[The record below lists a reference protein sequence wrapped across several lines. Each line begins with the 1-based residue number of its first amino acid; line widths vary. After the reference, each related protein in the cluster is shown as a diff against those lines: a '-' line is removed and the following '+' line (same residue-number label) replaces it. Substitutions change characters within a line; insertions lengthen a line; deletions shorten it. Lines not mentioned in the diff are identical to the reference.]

1 MKKITKRSKK
11 IRITY
16 IAAAI
21 SSCFIMLLASPW
33 VYTAKANQSEG
44 YFVAEL
50 NGEKV
55 GAARTEEE
63 INEAFKEARRK
74 MNSESETLT
83 FADTELKIYKQ
94 NKVTGIID
102 SNDKLVESM
111 YAVLSDATIDVK
123 SEAYMVNIDGFTVT
137 LASKEDVVALFD
149 AATAKYNKNN
159 KFTVDIVSL
168 GDSDSTLTSQ
178 MVSADIEA
186 ADKNTVASSEDEK
199 GNSTDKKNDKEE
211 EKEIKL
217 GMSGITFEENVEITQ
232 CYVDSSKVISVE
244 EAIEQVTKE
253 KEKNQIY
260 VVESGDCL
268 SVIADKFDLR
278 LAELLAMN
286 EGLKEDSFIGVGD
299 ELIVTVPEPELSVL
313 VSKIKNFDEDFNL
326 PVEYVYNDNE
336 YTNYENVLN
345 EGKTGYRNVTAEI
358 TYKNGVEINREILEE
373 KVITEAVAKV
383 VEVGTLTPPTYVKPI
398 YGGYLSSDYGA
409 RWGTVHKGID
419 WACPIGTSVFASC
432 GGTVV
437 SAGWRNGYG
446 YCVEIAHPDGKHTRY
461 AHLNEVLVYP
471 GQTVA
476 QYEQI
481 ARSGNTGNSTGPHVH
496 FEILVWGVQQ
506 NPNNYLQ

>member
-1 MKKITKRSKK
+1 MKKITKRNKK
-11 IRITY
+11 LRITY
-16 IAAAI
+16 IATAI
-21 SSCFIMLLASPW
+21 ASCFIMLLASPW
-33 VYTAKANQSEG
+33 VYTAKGSQEDG
-44 YFVAEL
+44 YYVAEL
-50 NGEKV
+50 NGVKI
-55 GAARTEEE
+55 GAARSEEA

-74 MNSESETLT
+74 INSESETLT

-94 NKVTGIID
+94 NKVTGVID
-102 SNDKLVESM
+102 SADKLTADM
-111 YAVLSDATIDVK
+111 YDVLAEATIDVK

-137 LASKEDVVALFD
+137 LASKEDVIALFD
-149 AATAKYNKNN
+149 AATSKYNKNN
-159 KFTVDIVSL
+159 KFTVDIVAA
-168 GDSDSTLTSQ
+168 GNSDATLTSQ
-178 MVSADIEA
+178 MVSADIVA
-186 ADKNTVASSEDEK
+186 NDTDTVATGAD
-199 GNSTDKKNDKEE
+199 GTDKKEDKEE
-211 EKEIKL
+211 KQEIKL
-217 GMSGITFEENVEITQ
+217 GMSGISFEESVEITQ
-232 CYVDSSKVISVE
+232 CYVDSSKVISLE
-244 EAIEQVTKE
+244 EAIDQVTKE

-260 VVESGDCL
+260 EVEAGDCL

-286 EGLKEDSFIGVGD
+286 EGLREDSFIGVGD

-313 VSKIKNFDEDFNL
+313 VSKIKNFDEDFEL
-326 PVEYVYNDNE
+326 PVEYIYNDNE
-336 YTNYENVLN
+336 YTNYENVIN

-358 TYKNGVEINREILEE
+358 TYKNGVEVNREILEE
-373 KVITEAVAKV
+373 KIITEAVAKV

-398 YGGYLSSDYGA
+398 YGGYLSSNYGA

-446 YCVEIAHPDGKHTRY
+446 YCVELAHPDGKHTRY
-461 AHLNEVLVYP
+461 AHLNEILVYP

>member
-1 MKKITKRSKK
+1 MKKITKRNKK
-11 IRITY
+11 LRITY
-16 IAAAI
+16 IATAI
-21 SSCFIMLLASPW
+21 LSCFIMLLASPW
-33 VYTAKANQSEG
+33 VYTAKGNQEDG
-44 YFVAEL
+44 YYVAEL
-50 NGEKV
+50 NGVKI
-55 GAARTEEE
+55 GSARSEEA

-74 MNSESETLT
+74 INSESETLT

-94 NKVTGIID
+94 NKVTGVID
-102 SNDKLVESM
+102 SEDKLTEAM
-111 YAVLSDATIDVK
+111 YDVLAEAAIDIK
-123 SEAYMVNIDGFTVT
+123 NEAYMVNIDGFTVT
-137 LASKEDVVALFD
+137 LASKDDVIALFD
-149 AATAKYNKNN
+149 AATSKYNKNN
-159 KFTVDIVSL
+159 KFTVDIVET
-168 GDSDSTLTSQ
+168 GNSDATLTSQ
-178 MVSADIEA
+178 MVSADIA
-186 ADKNTVASSEDEK
+186 ANDTDTVATGAD
-199 GNSTDKKNDKEE
+199 GTDKKEDKEE
-211 EKEIKL
+211 KQEIKL
-217 GMSGITFEENVEITQ
+217 GMSGISFEENVEITQ
-232 CYVDSSKVISVE
+232 CYVDSSKVISLE

-260 VVESGDCL
+260 EVEAGDCL

-286 EGLKEDSFIGVGD
+286 EGLREDSFIGIGD

-313 VSKIKNFDEDFNL
+313 VSKIRNFDEDFNL
-326 PVEYVYNDNE
+326 PVEYIYNDNE
-336 YTNYENVLN
+336 YTNYENVIN

-358 TYKNGVEINREILEE
+358 TYKNGVEVDREILEE
-373 KVITEAVAKV
+373 EIITEAVAKV

-409 RWGTVHKGID
+409 RWGTIHKGID

-461 AHLNEVLVYP
+461 AHLNEILVYA
-471 GQTVA
+471 GQTVS

-506 NPNNYLQ
+506 NPHNYLQ

>member
-1 MKKITKRSKK
+1 MKNITKRSKK

-16 IAAAI
+16 IATAI
-21 SSCFIMLLASPW
+21 VSCFIMLLATPW
-33 VYTAKANQSEG
+33 VYTAKGSQDGG
-44 YFVAEL
+44 YYVAEL
-50 NGEKV
+50 NGVKI
-55 GAARTEEE
+55 GAARSESD

-74 MNSESETLT
+74 LNSESESLT
-83 FADTELKIYKQ
+83 FADIELKIYKQ
-94 NKVTGIID
+94 NKITGVID
-102 SNDKLVESM
+102 SEDKLIDAM
-111 YAVLSDATIDVK
+111 YDVLTTASIDVK
-123 SEAYMVNIDGFTVT
+123 SEAYMVNIDGYTVT
-137 LASKEDVVALFD
+137 LASKDDVIALFD
-149 AATAKYNKNN
+149 AATSKYNKNN
-159 KFTVDIVSL
+159 KFTVDIVAT
-168 GDSDSTLTSQ
+168 GDSDATLTSK
-178 MVSADIEA
+178 MISADIVANET
-186 ADKNTVASSEDEK
+186 DTVATSSDGSLE
-199 GNSTDKKNDKEE
+199 DKKGKEE
-211 EKEIKL
+211 KKEIKL
-217 GMSGITFEENVEITQ
+217 GMSGISFEEDVKITQ
-232 CYVDSSKVISVE
+232 CYVDSNKVVSLE

-268 SVIADKFDLR
+268 SVIAEKFDLK

-286 EGLKEDSFIGVGD
+286 DGLREDSFIGVGD
-299 ELIVTVPEPELSVL
+299 ELVVTVPEPELSVL
-313 VSKIKNFDEDFNL
+313 VSKVRNFDEDFEL
-326 PVEYVYNDNE
+326 PVEYIYNDNE
-336 YTNYENVLN
+336 YTNYEKVIN
-345 EGKTGYRNVTAEI
+345 EGKTGYRNITAEI

-373 KVITEAVAKV
+373 KIITKAEAKV

-409 RWGTVHKGID
+409 RWGTIHKGID

-461 AHLNEVLVYP
+461 AHLNEILVYT